1 MSAAISLKRAGRP
14 AIMVMVRTR
23 GAREA
28 PPPPLAGLGGRSL
41 SDEELAWRLHQ
52 ELNAGMGSPALHT
65 RTRNPGTSTEGTSGE
80 GGSWYRARVVKDAGD
95 RVLLEFTGFEDQFPA
110 LWLARGTDRIW
121 RGSYRGKD
129 WKPAAVATAEIG
141 AAGDAD
147 EAPASP
153 AAKRVR
159 RILDPIEV
167 YGSILGAL
175 GACVAGQEGV
185 ADLARCGSW
194 DNPAKP
200 LLFSACGG
208 WSETRILEVSS
219 DLFAPRAL
227 ALEEV
232 GARPPLPLFH

>member
-80 GGSWYRARVVKDAGD
+80 GATSTQPTSQPTTTVPAARVTSTQPTSQPTTTQRARRPGAAAA
-95 RVLLEFTGFEDQFPA
+95 P
-110 LWLARGTDRIW
+110 
-121 RGSYRGKD
+121 RGSRAHADPG
-129 WKPAAVATAEIG
+129 ALTA
-141 AAGDAD
+141 
-147 EAPASP
+147 
-153 AAKRVR
+153 K
-159 RILDPIEV
+159 EV

-208 WSETRILEVSS
+208 WSETRWHVGGAAAPPRILEVSS